1 MYVVVFSASLTTYFY
16 TYILPHIICNVLLGA
31 MVLRSNHTYGRYLKA
46 MRDEVGNRAV
56 YREISEKINQ
66 LLEQENDNPIY
77 KSNTNI
83 DEIADAINVGRDDM
97 SSYIYRELGTSF
109 ASWICEKKLLRC
121 ADQIANTSR
130 KISEIA
136 INTGYMDLPAMS
148 KAFKKRFGVTPSE
161 YRKSNMS

>member
-1 MYVVVFSASLTTYFY
+1 M
-16 TYILPHIICNVLLGA
+16 
-31 MVLRSNHTYGRYLKA
+31 
-46 MRDEVGNRAV
+46 
-56 YREISEKINQ
+56 
-66 LLEQENDNPIY
+66 Y

-109 ASWICEKKLLRC
+109 VSWVCEKKLLRC

-161 YRKSNMS
+161 YRKSNMP